1 MARRFNIEV
10 EVSSKGIRKLEKQLE
25 GVKREAGQTS
35 RGMRQM
41 QSQLRLLARTA
52 AVAGVAM
59 AGIFVKDAI
68 RKAAEQER
76 VMRGVEATIK
86 STGGAAGLTA
96 EQIAEMAAKLQ
107 KVSVFGDEAI
117 LAMQNI
123 LLTFKNIRG
132 EAFEKTTKAV
142 LDMATVMGTDLKSA
156 ALQLG
161 KALNDPTKR
170 MAELSR
176 TGVTFSESQIE
187 AVKAMEKA
195 GDVAGAQS
203 LILKE
208 LESQFGGTA
217 AAARDTLGGAL
228 KALGNE
234 FGDLQEMLVAE
245 TGSGGA
251 LRTAVEAWIKALQW
265 LKENWA
271 EIEAFIF
278 WVIGNIASA
287 VTAFVAVF
295 VQQFGQLWQAITF
308 GLGGASNIGTMAIE
322 AAESIRR
329 LGEDIQEGM
338 KIKATAALSPMV
350 SLSTATG
357 GLATEAEKAS
367 KEIER
372 LAKLKTPEIFR
383 FVPEATRGFDQLLD
397 SLSQYEALVSSVLTE
412 TEQWNRQIAEAK
424 ALMDELAIPLEIQE
438 EILRRINQ
446 QWADQLKLIDDV
458 NKKSIEWSET
468 FLTSMLDAMV
478 MVAQAWS
485 SGVDDMSE
493 VWRRALVQMSAA
505 FVQEITTKAF
515 ASLGA
520 LSGPL
525 GALAGGLAGGI
536 VGKLFGGTSSAE
548 KRQKRRR
555 REAEALA
562 RAEEEAALR
571 ARALAIK
578 IGELAFEMREGVK
591 EAIEFS
597 RQLRAIGEDPGI
609 AFQELAANLQAM
621 RNGILGINETAEER
635 IRRQAEEFNR
645 ELALIKAE
653 NTAKLA
659 ELQITLA
666 ILQAEQGAVN
676 AHLQA
681 SKAYVMGITG
691 VASATA
697 VSADL
702 IAGAM
707 ASIEASIG
715 EIENLLAALPAA
727 ISEEEITKAI
737 KRTRRSTKGFASSI
751 GKIGPTMEEAKQS
764 IEEFLESLKGGS
776 SISALPPLT
785 QIQNLQKQ
793 FVGLV
798 NQALG
803 GNVQAANQLPQIAQQ
818 LLSLAQQFSPALFV
832 QLSQFVQAMLMK
844 VLGKGGEVQSF
855 QGGGVVEGSGAQMAL
870 LHPPEAVV
878 PLKGGSV
885 PVEFKT
891 PSVVPQTRILREIKS
906 ELVRHRHERRSDRL
920 HRRATDRRI
929 LAQPPALPV
938 DGVHVTR
945 PPL

>member
-59 AGIFVKDAI
+59 AGIFVKNALQ
-68 RKAAEQER
+68 KAAAQER
-76 VMRGVEATIK
+76 AFKGVEQAIK
-86 STGGAAGLTA
+86 ATGGAAGLTA
-96 EQIAEMAAKLQ
+96 TEVAEMAARLQ
-107 KVSVFGDEAI
+107 DVSVFGDETI
-117 LAMQNI
+117 LTMQNI

-132 EAFEKTTKAV
+132 EAFEKTSQAV

-161 KALNDPTKR
+161 KALNDPVKR

-176 TGVTFSESQIE
+176 AGVTFSQAQID
-187 AVKAMEKA
+187 AVKAMGEA
-195 GDVAGAQS
+195 NDIAGAQAI
-203 LILKE
+203 ILEE
-208 LESQFGGTA
+208 LESQFGGAA
-217 AAARDTLGGAL
+217 AAARNTFSGAVE
-228 KALGNE
+228 ALGNTI
-234 FGDLQEMLVAE
+234 GDLMEVFGEGLTPALTEATLGLQAFLDTAAVSQGVQILANAVSALAGAFTALGKSGEGSVTELLQLLIFVSEAGGLGSIGGLAASFAKLGLKEELNASAEEMERIRLAMEEAKTAAGELAKQTAE
-245 TGSGGA
+245 TADESARLSKSLEAVRVALAESEAFVAGA
-251 LRTAVEAWIKALQW
+251 SEGLEAIRQKYRDIEDGIKAINDDAREHSDELSTIKGGW
-265 LKENWA
+265 E
-271 EIEAFIF
+271 EIEA
-278 WVIGNIASA
+278 A
-287 VTAFVAVF
+287 VEDVS
-295 VQQFGQLWQAITF
+295 
-308 GLGGASNIGTMAIE
+308 GAQNE
-322 AAESIRR
+322 LNR
-329 LGEDIQEGM
+329 
-338 KIKATAALSPMV
+338 
-350 SLSTATG
+350 
-357 GLATEAEKAS
+357 
-367 KEIER
+367 
-372 LAKLKTPEIFR
+372 
-383 FVPEATRGFDQLLD
+383 
-397 SLSQYEALVSSVLTE
+397 LTE
-412 TEQWNRQIAEAK
+412 EYEESVEEAGEEWQRAGDIIQGAMLSAFAAIARGA
-424 ALMDELAIPLEIQE
+424 DETAS
-438 EILRRINQ
+438 
-446 QWADQLKLIDDV
+446 LI
-458 NKKSIEWSET
+458 T
-468 FLTSMLDAMV
+468 
-478 MVAQAWS
+478 
-485 SGVDDMSE
+485 
-493 VWRRALVQMSAA
+493 AA
-505 FVQEITTKAF
+505 FVGAGALIGAHF
-515 ASLGA
+515 GNAGLGA
-520 LSGPL
+520 QI
-525 GALAGGLAGGI
+525 GGI
-536 VGKLFGGTSSAE
+536 VGSLFGGTSSAE